1 MDYAVV
7 NEIDSPEKSVGNEM
21 VATRQAQEVQAAMI
35 VARRFPRDVNSAF
48 TRIMKSCER
57 KTLAEQAMYEYARGG
72 TKVTGPSIRLME
84 TIAQSWGNI
93 DSGIIELEQKN
104 GESTMMAY
112 AWDLETNTRQ
122 TKVFVVKHWRD
133 TKSGGYALKESRDI
147 YEMTANMGARRLR
160 ACIMGII
167 PGDIV
172 DAAVKQCEKTMMGD
186 NKTPLADRIREML
199 VVFER
204 DHQVTQA
211 MLETFIGCK
220 TEAFTIND
228 VVRLSKVYKSLAD
241 GMASREQYFEVPG
254 SDKKPEKTKVPPPP
268 TPPTDDAPEDTPAP
282 ETPPE
287 PAAESEP
294 DPTSPA
300 DDTPPPDEDDEF

>member
-1 MDYAVV
+1 MDYSVV
-7 NEIDSPEKSVGNEM
+7 TNDYDSPDQKSIGNEM

-48 TRIMKSCER
+48 TRIMKACER
-57 KTLAEQAMYEYARGG
+57 KSLAEQAMYEYARGG

-133 TKSGGYALKESRDI
+133 TKTGGYQLKESRDI

-167 PGDIV
+167 PGDVV
-172 DAAVKQCEKTMMGD
+172 DAAVKQCEKTLVGD
-186 NKTPLADRIREML
+186 NKTPLVDRIRDML
-199 VVFER
+199 VAFER
-204 DHQVTQA
+204 DFQVTKD
-211 MLETFIGCK
+211 MLEKCIGCNAD
-220 TEAFTIND
+220 AFTIND
-228 VVRLSKVYKSLAD
+228 FNRLAKIYRSLAD

-254 SDKKPEKTKVPPPP
+254 SDKKPDKTKVTAPPPQP
-268 TPPTDDAPEDTPAP
+268 TAPADTAPPPP
-282 ETPPE
+282 ETPPAA
-287 PAAESEP
+287 PAAE
-294 DPTSPA
+294 
-300 DDTPPPDEDDEF
+300 DTPPAATSEEDLDF